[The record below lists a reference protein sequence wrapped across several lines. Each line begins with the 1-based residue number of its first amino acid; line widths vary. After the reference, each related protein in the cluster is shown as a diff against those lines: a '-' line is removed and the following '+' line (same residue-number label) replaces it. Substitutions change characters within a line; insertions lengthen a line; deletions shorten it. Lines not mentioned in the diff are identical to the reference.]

1 VPHFNLAVR
10 TKVPIDS
17 YNLSNPLYALRAC
30 ATKGFAMITALVQFK
45 LPQRLTREEAREIF
59 SGTAPEYRDIQGL
72 IRKYYVLS
80 KDGETAGGV
89 YLWNSQ
95 EDAERLYTDEWK
107 KFIKDKYGAELSVT
121 YFESPVVV
129 DNAAGEIVIDA

>member
-1 VPHFNLAVR
+1 
-10 TKVPIDS
+10 
-17 YNLSNPLYALRAC
+17 
-30 ATKGFAMITALVQFK
+30 MITALVQFK
-45 LPQRLTREEAREIF
+45 LPQSLTRETAREIF
-59 SGTAPEYRDIQGL
+59 SGTAPKYREIQGL

-80 KDGETAGGV
+80 KDGGTAGGV

-107 KFIKDKYGAELSVT
+107 KFIKDKYGAEPSVT

-129 DNAAGEIVIDA
+129 DNAVGEIVTYA